1 MEQMGWVA
9 IIGAA
14 AWVPQIITWLYRVL
28 TKPTLSLY
36 LDKIPQVGYNF
47 LGPIFNVSFA
57 LLSGRKDI
65 VLNKFSVKLE
75 HESGASYVFDWVGLS
90 EDLSEIQNPIG
101 TTMKIK
107 KTYLPLVVKVLHAG
121 VAQVFVRFQHTQF
134 KTNSKKPFANAI
146 DKFSLLN
153 SSGKLDTEEKIE
165 AIISESEFDTVIKL
179 FRSEFIWAAGKYT
192 VTFEFGSPNKFKY
205 KKDKYTFNLH
215 QSDIDALR
223 VNIDNIRD
231 YLIQSAKTDIMP
243 DCKRTEISWNW
254 RNPELIE
261 D

>member
-9 IIGAA
+9 IVGAA
-14 AWVPQIITWLYRVL
+14 AWVPQIITWVYRVL
-28 TKPTLSLY
+28 TKPKLSLY
-36 LDKIPQVGYNF
+36 LDKTPQVGYNS

-65 VLNKFSVKLE
+65 VLNKFSVTLE
-75 HESGASYVFDWVGLS
+75 HECGASYVFDWVGLS

-101 TTMKIK
+101 MTMKIK
-107 KTYLPLVVKVLHAG
+107 KIYLPLVVKVLHTG

-134 KTNSKKPFANAI
+134 KTNSKKPYANAI
-146 DKFSLLN
+146 DKFSLLK

-165 AIISESEFDTVIKL
+165 AIISEPEFDTVIKL
-179 FRSEFIWAAGKYT
+179 YSSEFIWAAGKYT
-192 VTFEFGSPNKFKY
+192 VTFGFSSPNKFKY
-205 KKDKYTFNLH
+205 KKSKYTFNLH

-223 VNIDNIRD
+223 VNIDNIRN
-231 YLIQSAKTDIMP
+231 YLIQTAKIEIIP
-243 DCKRTEISWNW
+243 DYKRTEPSWIW

-261 D
+261 E